1 MRMTSKARILIVDD
15 DRAVCG
21 SLKLLLNRKGYKTLC
36 VHRRSEIEEAIV
48 GFRPHVT
55 LLDMNYTIDTS
66 GVQGL
71 QALKTIL
78 ATDAQVKVIL
88 MTGWATVQLAVE
100 GMKLGA
106 SDFLAKPWDNHHLLQ
121 SVETLLRLSDAAAH
135 PSIPTENKIIG
146 ESAGI
151 RNVVENAL
159 RVAGTDASVLIT
171 GESGT
176 GKELLAELIHNHS
189 LRAGQPFV
197 KVNLG
202 GISSSLFES
211 EMFGHKKGAFTGAT
225 ADRIG
230 RFGKAQNGSI
240 FLDEIGEL
248 DLPMQVKLL
257 RVLQE
262 RTFEILGSSEVQ
274 KANVRVI
281 SATNRSLPELIA
293 GGRFRED
300 LYYRINLIH
309 LHIPALRD
317 RRDDIPALA
326 KAFANKVCT
335 AYGLHEPNIS
345 QNALSWLKV
354 QEFSGNIRQLRN
366 IVERT
371 LLLNAGEQ
379 MLEAHHFQP
388 HFHPDD
394 RAPIE
399 LDLPEVGKLTLE
411 ELEVRMIRKAL
422 EFHKNS
428 ISKTAASLGITR
440 SALYRRLDK
449 FNIAHDDED

>member
-1 MRMTSKARILIVDD
+1 MKAKARILIVDD

-21 SLKLLLNRKGYKTLC
+21 SLKLLLNRRGYDTHC
-36 VHRRSEIEEAIV
+36 VHHRSEIDAAIV
-48 GFRPHVT
+48 EFSPHLV

-78 ATDAQVKVIL
+78 SIDPKLKVIL

-106 SDFLAKPWDNHHLLQ
+106 SDFLAKPWDNQHLLQ
-121 SVETLLRLSDAAAH
+121 SIDTLLLLSDSAAH
-135 PSIPTENKIIG
+135 PSIPKEIEIIG
-146 ESAGI
+146 ESEAL
-151 RNVVENAL
+151 RKVVESAL
-159 RVAGTDASVLIT
+159 RVARTDASVLIT

-176 GKELLAELIHNHS
+176 GKELLAELIHRNS
-189 LRAGQPFV
+189 LRAEQPFV

-202 GISSSLFES
+202 GIASSLFES

-225 ADRIG
+225 ADRMG
-230 RFGKAQNGSI
+230 RFQKAQNGSI

-262 RTFEILGSSEVQ
+262 RTFEVLGSSEVQ

-281 SATNRSLPELIA
+281 SATNQSLPELIA
-293 GGRFRED
+293 RGAFRED

-309 LHIPALRD
+309 LHIPALHE
-317 RRDDIPALA
+317 RREDIAALVQ
-326 KAFANKVCT
+326 AFTQKVCS
-335 AYGLHEPNIS
+335 AYGMPEPKLSLHTLN
-345 QNALSWLKV
+345 WLKN
-354 QEFSGNIRQLRN
+354 QDYSGNIRQLRN

-371 LLLNAGEQ
+371 LLLNAGESV
-379 MLEAHHFQP
+379 LDVHHFQP
-388 HFHPDD
+388 SFGSDE
-394 RAPIE
+394 RTSAE
-399 LDLPEVGKLTLE
+399 VDLPEVGRLTLE

-422 EFHKNS
+422 DYHKNS
-428 ISKTAASLGITR
+428 ISRTAASLGLTR
-440 SALYRRLDK
+440 SALYRRLEK
-449 FNIAHDDED
+449 FNISHDDEA